1 MKNFR
6 KSSAAFTLVEM
17 LVVIAIIS
25 VVALAMARAVRGA
38 RRQANATKCQAN
50 MKNLHTAVVSYAS
63 DKGYYPL
70 ASSYETL
77 DKNYNS
83 KGETVLAYH
92 EKRGW
97 VSWLPKNGARRDKDR
112 KTVWNKVPAKSHADD
127 FYYPGNTDE
136 RMPEAIKEGALF
148 KYTGKDLVTYRC
160 PEHPDFKGKSVHLA
174 FAMNTWFGGHC
185 KGRKKVDGEEK
196 DPGTRFGDNVYGRSP
211 AKVAQKDS
219 SRMALFVEIDEEGPS
234 TEGESPSKN
243 DRSGQVAEVKGTE
256 NADEDDAYN
265 HKDPTKVRVF
275 ADDCVWQWDHKDEQ
289 KRELGR
295 FSHRKTNKNYSHVV
309 FLDGHVASICED
321 FDTFRND
328 SDAATDAKN
337 MTDVFTVLGDGTF

>member
-17 LVVIAIIS
+17 LVVIVIIS

-97 VSWLPKNGARRDKDR
+97 VSWLPKNGLRRDENR
-112 KTVWNKVPAKSHADD
+112 KTVWDKVADKSHADD

-136 RMPEAIKEGALF
+136 RMSEAIREGALF
-148 KYTGKDLVTYRC
+148 KYTGKDLATYRC
-160 PEHPDFKGKSVHLA
+160 PEHPDYQGKSVHLA
-174 FAMNTWFGGHC
+174 FAMNTWFGSHC
-185 KGRKKVDGEEK
+185 QGREEVDGK
-196 DPGTRFGDNVYGRSP
+196 KKNPGKRFADIVRGRSP
-211 AKVAQKDS
+211 AAVADKDS
-219 SRMALFVEIDEEGPS
+219 SRMALFVEIDEAGPS
-234 TEGESPSKN
+234 TEGETPSKN
-243 DRSGQVAEVKGTE
+243 DRSGQS
-256 NADEDDAYN
+256 ADE
-265 HKDPTKVRVF
+265 KTKIRVF
-275 ADDCVWQWDHKDEQ
+275 ADDCVWQWDHETAQ

-295 FSHRKTNKNYSHVV
+295 FTHRKTNKNYSHVV
-309 FLDGHVASICED
+309 FLDGHVTSICEN

-328 SDAATDAKN
+328 SEAAKDAKN